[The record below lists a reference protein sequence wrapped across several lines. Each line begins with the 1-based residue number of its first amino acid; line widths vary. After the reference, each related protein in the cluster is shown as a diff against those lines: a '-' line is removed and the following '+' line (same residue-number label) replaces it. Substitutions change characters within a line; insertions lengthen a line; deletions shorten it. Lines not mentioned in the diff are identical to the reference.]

1 MRRFP
6 VLIAALLA
14 GTSTIHAQPF
24 FGPSLGGS
32 FGEPRELAA
41 RVNGEPIKL
50 VDVQAVLE
58 SRPAP
63 VKLTAEQE
71 RAHRRAALD
80 MLIDDALMRQYFAR
94 SVQTPPVQEVE
105 RVVAEFAEALR
116 KQNRTLDQYLREE
129 KQTDFQLRADIV
141 TDLQWKVFLAN
152 RFSDAEARAYF
163 EANRPY
169 FEKVQVQAS
178 HILMRVSPSASPSER
193 EKVRMNMVNLRNLIL
208 NRQMSFEEAAHKYS
222 DCPSK
227 ERGGD
232 LGRFAYKFA
241 VVDPFARA
249 AFATPVGDISEV
261 VQTEFGMHLIKVT
274 GRTPADPADFET
286 MKDLVRKTMAQEQN
300 LYAGILQE
308 QKRAAKIEVLMQ

>member
-6 VLIAALLA
+6 VLIVALLA
-14 GTSTIHAQPF
+14 AAGTTHAQPLL
-24 FGPSLGGS
+24 GPPPDLMQT
-32 FGEPRELAA
+32 RELAA

-58 SRPAP
+58 QRPAP
-63 VKLTAEQE
+63 VRLTPDQE
-71 RAHRRAALD
+71 RAHRRTALD
-80 MLIDDALMRQYFAR
+80 MLIDDVLMRQFLSR
-94 SVQTPPVQEVE
+94 NVQTPPHHEVE
-105 RVVAEFAEALR
+105 RVVNEFAEALR
-116 KQNRTLDQYLREE
+116 KQNKTLDQYLREE
-129 KQTDFQLRADIV
+129 KQTDFQLRVDIV
-141 TDLQWKVFLAN
+141 TDLQWKAYLAAHYN
-152 RFSDAEARAYF
+152 EGQARAYF

-193 EKVRMNMVNLRNLIL
+193 EKARQNMVNLRNLIL
-208 NRQMSFEEAAHKYS
+208 NRQMSFEEAAQKYS

-241 VVDPFARA
+241 VVESFARA
-249 AFATPVGDISEV
+249 AFATQVGDVSDV

-274 GRTPADPADFET
+274 GRTPADPVDFDAV
-286 MKDLVRKTMAQEQN
+286 KDLVRKTMAQEGN
-300 LYAGILQE
+300 LYLGLLQE
-308 QKRAAKIEVLMQ
+308 QKRVAKIELLMQ

>member
-14 GTSTIHAQPF
+14 GTSTIQAQPF
-24 FGPSLGGS
+24 FGPLP
-32 FGEPRELAA
+32 GETRELAA

-58 SRPAP
+58 QRPAP
-63 VKLTAEQE
+63 VRLLAEQE

-80 MLIDDALMRQYFAR
+80 MLIDDALMRQFLAR
-94 SVQTPPVQEVE
+94 NVQMPPRQEVE
-105 RVVAEFAEALR
+105 RVALEFAEALR
-116 KQNRTLDQYLREE
+116 KQNKTLDQYLREE
-129 KQTDFQLRADIV
+129 KQTDVQLQADIV
-141 TDLQWKVFLAN
+141 TDLQWKAFLAARYN
-152 RFSDAEARAYF
+152 DGEARAYF

-169 FEKVQVQAS
+169 FEKVQVQAC
-178 HILMRVSPSASPSER
+178 HILMRVSPTASPSER
-193 EKVRMNMVNLRNLIL
+193 EKVHMNMVNLRNLLL
-208 NRQMSFEEAAHKYS
+208 NRQISFEEAARKYS

-249 AFATPVGDISEV
+249 AFATPVGDVSEV
-261 VQTEFGMHLIKVT
+261 VQTEFGMHLVKVI
-274 GRTPADPADFET
+274 GRTPAEPAEFEP
-286 MKDLVRKTMAQEQN
+286 MKELVRKTMAQEQN

-308 QKRAAKIEVLMQ
+308 QKRAAKVEILMQ

>member
-14 GTSTIHAQPF
+14 GSQAAVAQPF
-24 FGPSLGGS
+24 LGPSQD
-32 FGEPRELAA
+32 PMRELAA
-41 RVNGEPIKL
+41 RVNGEPIPL

-58 SRPAP
+58 QRPAP
-63 VKLTAEQE
+63 VRLSPDQE

-80 MLIDDALMRQYFAR
+80 MLIDDALMRQFLAR
-94 SVQTPPVQEVE
+94 TVQMPSSQEVE
-105 RVVAEFAEALR
+105 RVVVEFAEALR
-116 KQNRTLDQYLREE
+116 KQNKTLDQYLREE

-141 TDLQWKVFLAN
+141 TDLQWKAYLAAHYN
-152 RFSDAEARAYF
+152 DGQTRAYF

-178 HILMRVSPSASPSER
+178 HILMRINPAASPSER
-193 EKVRMNMVNLRNLIL
+193 EKVRQNMVNLRNLIL

-227 ERGGD
+227 ERNGD

-241 VVDPFARA
+241 VVESFARA
-249 AFATPVGDISEV
+249 AFAIQVGDLSDV

-274 GRTPADPADFET
+274 GRTPADPVDFE
-286 MKDLVRKTMAQEQN
+286 MVKDLVRKTMAQEGN
-300 LYAGILQE
+300 LYPGILQE
-308 QKRAAKIEVLMQ
+308 QKRTAKIEVLMQ